1 MNQVR
6 DLVDLNDNRI
16 WILVG
21 LCVVT
26 VFTVQAVESTI
37 DGTWPHQR
45 RAAGMVPRARLSHGS
60 WGIVALLVLAGMVLA
75 ILNLTIMLWRDEATT
90 DLHRF
95 GIILVAAGWIA
106 FLFANADRLPFRRYV
121 SGFGLVA
128 PTAVGVLLIAGDI
141 LLLIAFLAI
150 LPSWDTVRDAIPL
163 LG

>member
-1 MNQVR
+1 MDQVR
-6 DLVDLNDNRI
+6 DLLDLNDNRI

-26 VFTVQAVESTI
+26 VFTVQAVESTV

-45 RAAGMVPRARLSHGS
+45 RTTGVIPRARLAHGS
-60 WGIVALLVLAGMVLA
+60 WGVVALLVLAGMVLA
-75 ILNLTIMLWRDEATT
+75 ILNLTIMLWRDEATS

-95 GIILVAAGWIA
+95 GIILVAVGWLA
-106 FLFANADRLPFRRYV
+106 FLFANADRLPFRHYV
-121 SGFGLVA
+121 SGLGLVA
-128 PTAVGVLLIAGDI
+128 PAALGILLVAGDA

-150 LPSWDTVRDAIPL
+150 LPSWDTVRDALPL